1 MIQMKEASADAFNGL
16 IEALAERVAERLS
29 RAGNARNGNARPT
42 RLFTLK
48 EAARTCRCLSAR
60 SRICSSPV
68 NSESSVEAVVG

>member
-42 RLFTLK
+42 RLFTV
-48 EAARTCRCLSAR
+48 
-60 SRICSSPV
+60 PV
-68 NSESSVEAVVG
+68 WEG